1 MRPCF
6 KIKASAGANKPAV
19 IELYEEI
26 GFWGVQA
33 KDFADQIKAIEGD
46 DVRVEINSPGG
57 DVMAGIAMYNILVA
71 SGKKIETV
79 AMGVAASAASV
90 VFMAGSKRSMPANS
104 FLMLHNPWT
113 IVAGNADELR
123 DTADTLDKIGTSL
136 LATYTSRS
144 GMKSEDLTPLMKKDT
159 WFTASEAKTN
169 GLATDV
175 SDAIEAQASF
185 DLARADL
192 PANVAK
198 VYAKAKPAPAPAPK
212 ASNAPADPPVEP
224 PVVPPVEEDEAAKAA
239 VTPEQVATQA
249 KAVGLDAHAKVLAI
263 RCATQGALTQALAHA
278 TEVITLCKLA
288 EQPTMAGK
296 AIKDGTP
303 VATLRTQLLDKM
315 ADKDEHVNNVPPQN
329 KSKAGDFSAT
339 GYWAAEKS
347 KAEKSAA
354 ASK

>member
-33 KDFADQIKAIEGD
+33 KDFADQIKAIDGNK
-46 DVRVEINSPGG
+46 VRVEINSPGG

-71 SGKKIETV
+71 SGKEIETV

-144 GMKSEDLTPLMKKDT
+144 GMKAEDLTPLMKKDT
-159 WFTASEAKTN
+159 WFTADEAKTN

-198 VYAKAKPAPAPAPK
+198 VYAKAKPAPAPNPK
-212 ASNAPADPPVEP
+212 AETPAPAPTNPPADPPA
-224 PVVPPVEEDEAAKAA
+224 EDEAAKEP
-239 VTPEQVATQA
+239 VTPEQVTAQA
-249 KAVGLDAHAKVLAI
+249 KTAGLEAHAKVLSI
-263 RCATQGALTQALAHA
+263 KCGTKGALTTALAHA
-278 TEVITLCKLA
+278 TEVVALCKLA
-288 EQPTMAGK
+288 EQPGMASA
-296 AIKDGTP
+296 AIKADTP
-303 VATLRTQLLDKM
+303 VAELRAKLLDKL
-315 ADKDEHVNNVPPQN
+315 ADKDEHVTNTPPQN
-329 KSKAGDFSAT
+329 KSKPGENFSAS
-339 GYWAAEKS
+339 GYWASRDKS
-347 KAEKSAA
+347 KADKAA

>member
-6 KIKASAGANKPAV
+6 KIKASVGANKPAV

-198 VYAKAKPAPAPAPK
+198 VYAKAKPAPK
-212 ASNAPADPPVEP
+212 AENTPPVEP
-224 PVVPPVEEDEAAKAA
+224 PVVPPVVEEDEAAKAP
-239 VTPEQVATQA
+239 VTAEQVTAQA
-249 KAVGLDAHAKVLAI
+249 KTAGLDAHAKVLSV
-263 RCATQGALTQALAHA
+263 RCATQGDLTAALAHA
-278 TEVITLCKLA
+278 KEAVTLCKLA
-288 EQPTMAGK
+288 DQPDMAGK
-296 AIKDGTP
+296 AIKAGMSL
-303 VATLRTQLLDKM
+303 ATLRAQLLDKM